1 MRRGRQFNVA
11 DAINSFAKV
20 YGITKGVMQDVALA
34 KINDAQQQQSE
45 NVTAP
50 TADQVQAAQAYDQN
64 IAQQDAQTF
73 GGDASQYNTQPIGNT
88 VDNGPQYSFLG
99 QTQATPFTPQQMSAA
114 RLNALAGV
122 LAGSDPIKAEQLK
135 AAGITVANAQNA
147 ADERS
152 ALASLFAG
160 APDSQGGSVSGAPA
174 ASSPQSSATQTPSPF
189 PSAGA
194 ASGGTSSVLT
204 SATPISPA
212 STATTSAAPIG
223 AGNPSGAG
231 VQQGG
236 AALPGATSSTKATAP
251 QAGSAAAAQPAGAS
265 NGRAPDL
272 DAYLTKI
279 APQATLL
286 MLKHGDLAG
295 AQAFQKWTDSEQGG
309 QYASAWLK
317 GVRKLSLGDNKGA
330 IQDFQA
336 LYNQQLY
343 GDGKTVK
350 LVPSADGSQYTVQ
363 QYDANG
369 TLLGSQTMNTADLAK
384 NAALALEPTTAVKA
398 MAEGQAKAAADAAAM
413 QKAMVLQ
420 DRIDQRA
427 QAQQSAMLQAQNLR
441 EDRADARQAN
451 QLNVITQRQQNGGGI
466 SLAQQS
472 HNAEIDA
479 ARQALSGMS
488 IADVRAKT
496 QPYTA
501 TGRENPGYD
510 PQLAAQWKLA
520 TQRKIGAD
528 PAFDSF
534 NAPKPQASAPVYN
547 RADVAT
553 RFRADG
559 TMNQYRLGADTPNG
573 AQVLDKTGKL
583 VGYYR

>member
-11 DAINSFAKV
+11 DAINAFAKV
-20 YGITKGVMQDVALA
+20 YGLTKGVMQDAALA

-114 RLNALAGV
+114 RLQAMSGV
-122 LAGSDPIKAEQLK
+122 LAGTDPLK
-135 AAGITVANAQNA
+135 AMQLQAAGLTVQNAQNS

-152 ALASLFAG
+152 SLASLFAG
-160 APDSQGGSVSGAPA
+160 APDAQGGSASGAPA
-174 ASSPQSSATQTPSPF
+174 ASLPQSSATQTPSPL

-194 ASGGTSSVLT
+194 ASSDTSSVPT
-204 SATPISPA
+204 SATQISAA
-212 STATTSAAPIG
+212 STATPSAAPIG
-223 AGNPSGAG
+223 AGNPSGTG
-231 VQQGG
+231 VQQAG
-236 AALPGATSSTKATAP
+236 AASPAQPTAP
-251 QAGSAAAAQPAGAS
+251 QAGSTATAGAAS
-265 NGRAPDL
+265 GRAPDL

-295 AQAFQKWTDSEQGG
+295 AQAFQKWTDSEQGS
-309 QYASAWLK
+309 QYASAWLT

-330 IQDFQA
+330 IQDFQT

-343 GDGKTVK
+343 SDGKTVK

-398 MAEGQAKAAADAAAM
+398 MAEGQAKAAAEASAL
-413 QKAMVLQ
+413 QKLMVLQ
-420 DRIDQRA
+420 DRQDQRA
-427 QAQQSAMLQAQNLR
+427 AAQQAANLNMQNLR
-441 EDRADARQAN
+441 EDRADARQTN
-451 QLNVITQRQQNGGGI
+451 QLNAIMQRQQNGGGI
-466 SLAQQS
+466 TLAQQS

-488 IADVRAKT
+488 VADVRAKT

-501 TGRENPGYD
+501 TGRENPVYD

-534 NAPKPQASAPVYN
+534 NAPKPQPTAPAYN
-547 RADVAT
+547 RADVVS

-559 TMNQYRLGADTPNG
+559 AMNRYRLGADTPQG